1 MLPADEAV
9 VVVVVVCAAADVA
22 GVAGVG
28 ADTGAFCSC
37 SRAAGGGALTS
48 AEAAFEAMGV
58 DIGTWTFDYLEGVGD
73 SFLFPLSLCAVTKKR
88 GKIFILVESC
98 VFYLLNECRSKMS

>member
-1 MLPADEAV
+1 MLPNDPDAPKSSDEPLRGRIEGIMGSVLFLLFMLPADEAV

-28 ADTGAFCSC
+28 ADAGAFCSC
-37 SRAAGGGALTS
+37 SRAAAGGALTS

-58 DIGTWTFDYLEGVGD
+58 DIRTWTFD
-73 SFLFPLSLCAVTKKR
+73 
-88 GKIFILVESC
+88 
-98 VFYLLNECRSKMS
+98 